1 MLLKDKIY
9 EGFILKDISE
19 IKEIEATLYYFEHMK
34 TKADLVFLSNKDDN
48 KVFSI
53 AFKTP
58 VYDNTGVAHI
68 IEHSVLNGSK
78 KYPLKEPFVELLKGS
93 LKTFLNAM
101 TYPDKTIY
109 PVASMNDKDFLNL
122 IDVYL
127 DGVLNPRIYDSEYVF
142 MQEGWHYHL
151 ENQTDDLKYNG
162 VVYNEMKG
170 AYSNPDEI
178 LIDTIFETLYS
189 DTTYKYSSGGKPE
202 EIPLLTYKDFIDFHK
217 KYYHPSNSIIYFYGN
232 LNIEKH
238 LAYLNNEYLRK
249 FEYNQKIDNIP
260 VQKDISAHTDIVK
273 YYPIT
278 QQEGDREKEIYAIA
292 YNVGCAGDPLLRMSF
307 EILEKLLVNY
317 PSSPLKIAFNDAKI
331 GKEIEGHYETD
342 LYYYTLMFIGR
353 DMKDG
358 ADKKFFTLL
367 DDTLASLV
375 KNGID
380 ASLIDASINMYEF
393 SIKDID
399 NSTIPKGLNYNLE
412 IIDSILYGNT
422 PQAVLA
428 YKQNLDKIKASAH
441 NGYFE
446 NMIQKYI
453 LENNHKT
460 SVILKPKRG
469 ISEEREESIKK
480 QLDNKKESL
489 SAEDIKQI
497 YDETK
502 KLIDIQ
508 NAHDTKENL
517 KKIPVL
523 PVTDI
528 TNPQKKTLEKHDNV
542 FVYNDTTQD
551 IVYVSAY
558 YDISGLDISKYH
570 YVNLLS
576 SCLTELATS
585 NYTFDKLDNAI
596 RINTGGIDFEAIV
609 NKDLLTN
616 DARPQIN
623 LNIRFF
629 YDKKE
634 KAMELLTEIIKNSIF
649 EDKKRLHEVVAKE
662 VMHEKNKIIYSART
676 VLANRLN
683 SYLNISAALGEYMHG
698 LEYYEFI
705 NDLYQNFD
713 DNFEKTVSEMTRIY
727 NTIFK
732 ESNVEILLALDNK
745 HNDAIIPFIKKYFKS
760 CDNNDPKVKL
770 SYEYDS
776 KNEGL
781 IMSTDVAYD
790 GRAYDFKKAGYEYS
804 GVMQVVKTIMQTDYL
819 WNNVRVKGGAY
830 GAFFTIDRAG
840 GMLISSYRDPNIKRT
855 YDVFDGIEA
864 YLRDTKFDDDAI
876 NKFIIG
882 TISNIDMPLPPLSV
896 AKREYNSYKSGV
908 SYEDRMISRAQILST
923 TTDDIKRMS
932 EMFARLKSEQNY
944 LCAIASKSAI
954 EKNKTLFKSIKYLI
968 K

>member
-1 MLLKDKIY
+1 MLVKDKIY

-19 IKEIEATLYYFEHMK
+19 IKEIEATLYYFSHMK
-34 TKADLVFLSNKDDN
+34 TKADLVFLSNEDDN

-127 DGVLNPRIYDSEYVF
+127 DGVLNPRIYDSEYVY

-151 ENQTDDLKYNG
+151 ENEADDLKYNG

-178 LIDTIFETLYS
+178 MIDTIFETLYS

-202 EIPLLTYKDFIDFHK
+202 EIPTLTYKGFINFHK
-217 KYYHPSNSIIYFYGN
+217 KYYHPSNSIIYLYGKMD
-232 LNIEKH
+232 IEKH

-249 FEYNQKIDNIP
+249 FEYSQKIDNIP

-278 QQEGDREKEIYAIA
+278 QQEGDKEKEIYAIA
-292 YNVGCAGDPLLRMSF
+292 YNIGCAGDPLLRMSF

-358 ADKKFFTLL
+358 SDNKFFAML
-367 DDTLASLV
+367 DNTLASLV
-375 KNGID
+375 KNGIE
-380 ASLIDASINMYEF
+380 AELIDASINMYEF
-393 SIKDID
+393 SIKDVD

-412 IIDSILYGNT
+412 ILDSMLYGSQ

-428 YKQNLDKIKASAH
+428 YKQNLDTIKASAH

-446 NMIQKYI
+446 NLIKQYI

-460 SVILKPKRG
+460 SVILKPKKG
-469 ISEEREESIKK
+469 ISEDREESIIK
-480 QLDNKKESL
+480 QLKDKKESL
-489 SAEDIKQI
+489 SAEEIKQI
-497 YDETK
+497 YDETN
-502 KLIDIQ
+502 KLIEIQ
-508 NAHDTKENL
+508 NEPDTKENL

-523 PVTDI
+523 PVSDI

-558 YDISGLDISKYH
+558 YDISELDISKYH
-570 YVNLLS
+570 YANLLS
-576 SCLTELATS
+576 SCLTEMATK
-585 NYTFDKLDNAI
+585 NYSFDKLDNAI

-609 NKDLLTN
+609 NKDLRTN

-629 YDKKE
+629 YEKKE
-634 KAMELLTEIIKNSIF
+634 KAMELLNEIIKNSLF
-649 EDKKRLHEVVAKE
+649 DDKKRLYEVVAKE
-662 VMHEKNKIIYSART
+662 VMQEKNKIIYSART

-683 SYLNISAALGEYMHG
+683 SYLNTAAALGEYMHG
-698 LEYYEFI
+698 LEYYDFI
-705 NDLYQNFD
+705 SDLYQNFEGS
-713 DNFEKTVSEMTRIY
+713 FEKAVSEMTQIY
-727 NTIFK
+727 NQIFNDA
-732 ESNVEILLALDNK
+732 NVEILLALDNK
-745 HNDAIIPFIKKYFKS
+745 HNDTIIPFVKKYFKS

-770 SYEYDS
+770 SYEYEN

-790 GRAYDFKKAGYEYS
+790 GRAYDFNKAGYEYS
-804 GVMQVVKTIMQTDYL
+804 GVMQVVKTMMQTDYL
-819 WNNVRVKGGAY
+819 WNNVRVKGG
-830 GAFFTIDRAG
+830 
-840 GMLISSYRDPNIKRT
+840 
-855 YDVFDGIEA
+855 
-864 YLRDTKFDDDAI
+864 
-876 NKFIIG
+876 
-882 TISNIDMPLPPLSV
+882 
-896 AKREYNSYKSGV
+896 
-908 SYEDRMISRAQILST
+908 
-923 TTDDIKRMS
+923 
-932 EMFARLKSEQNY
+932 
-944 LCAIASKSAI
+944 
-954 EKNKTLFKSIKYLI
+954 
-968 K
+968 

>member
-1 MLLKDKIY
+1 MLLKDNIY

-19 IKEIEATLYYFEHMK
+19 IKETDSTLYYFEHIK
-34 TKADLVFLSNKDDN
+34 TKADLVFMSNKDDN

-58 VYDNTGVAHI
+58 VSDNTGVAHI

-109 PVASMNDKDFLNL
+109 PIASMNDKDFLNL
-122 IDVYL
+122 MDVYL
-127 DGVLNPRIYDSEYVF
+127 DGVLNPRIYDSEHVF

-151 ENQTDDLKYNG
+151 ENQEDPLKYNG

-202 EIPLLTYKDFIDFHK
+202 EIPSLTYKGFIDFHK
-217 KYYHPSNSIIYFYGN
+217 KYYHPSNSIIYLYGK
-232 LNIEKH
+232 LDIKKH
-238 LAYLNNEYLRK
+238 LAYLNDEYLK
-249 FEYNQKIDNIP
+249 KYEYNQKIDNIP
-260 VQKDISAHTDIVK
+260 VQKDTTAHTEIIK

-278 QQEGDREKEIYAIA
+278 QQEDDKEKEIYAVA
-292 YNVGCAGDPLLRMSF
+292 YNIGCAEEPLLRMSF

-317 PSSPLKIAFNDAKI
+317 PSSPLKIAFNNLKI

-342 LYYYTLMFIGR
+342 LYYYTLMLIGR
-353 DMKDG
+353 DMKDNSN
-358 ADKKFFTLL
+358 KKFFALL
-367 DDTLASLV
+367 DDTLSGLV

-380 ASLIDASINMYEF
+380 KDLIDASINMYEF
-393 SIKDID
+393 SIKDVD
-399 NSTIPKGLNYNLE
+399 NSTIPKGLNYNLD
-412 IIDSILYGNT
+412 ILDSMLYGQS
-422 PQAVLA
+422 PQSVLA
-428 YKQNLDKIKASAH
+428 YKQNLDKIKSSAH

-446 NMIQKYI
+446 NLIKQYI

-460 SVILKPKRG
+460 SVILKPKKG
-469 ISEEREESIKK
+469 VSEEREERVIN
-480 QLDNKKESL
+480 QLKEKKESF
-489 SAEDIKQI
+489 SKEETQRI

-508 NAHDTKENL
+508 NAPDTKENL

-523 PVTDI
+523 PVCDI
-528 TNPQKKTLEKHDNV
+528 TNPPKKNLKKHENV

-551 IVYVSAY
+551 IIYLAAY
-558 YDISGLDISKYH
+558 YDISGIDISKYH

-576 SCLTELATS
+576 ACLTEVATK
-585 NYTFDKLDNAI
+585 NYAFDKLDNAI
-596 RINTGGIDFEAIV
+596 RINTGGIDFESIV
-609 NKDLLTN
+609 NKDLRTN
-616 DARPQIN
+616 DARPQMT

-634 KAMELLTEIIKNSIF
+634 KAMELLDEIVKNSILD
-649 EDKKRLHEVVAKE
+649 DKKRLYEVVAKE
-662 VMHEKNKIIYSART
+662 VMQEKNKIIYSARN

-683 SYLNISAALGEYMHG
+683 SYLNAAGALGEYMHG
-698 LEYYEFI
+698 LEYYDFI

-713 DNFEKTVSEMTRIY
+713 TCYEKAVLEMTRIY
-727 NTIFK
+727 AHIFK
-732 ESNVEILLALDNK
+732 ESNVEILLAHDDKYNGK
-745 HNDAIIPFIKKYFKS
+745 ITPFIKKYFKS
-760 CDNNDPKVKL
+760 CEDNNPRINISCEVDN
-770 SYEYDS
+770 

-781 IMSTDVAYD
+781 IMSTDVSYD

-830 GAFFTIDRAG
+830 GAFFTIERSG
-840 GMLISSYRDPNIKRT
+840 GILISSYRDPHIKRT
-855 YDVFDGIEA
+855 YDIFDGIDA
-864 YLRDTKFDDDAI
+864 YLRDIVADDDMI

-882 TISNIDMPLPPLSV
+882 TISSVDMPLPPLNV
-896 AKREYNSYKSGV
+896 AKREYNAYKSGV
-908 SYEDRMISRAQILST
+908 SYEDRMKSREQILAVNA
-923 TTDDIKRMS
+923 DKIKQTA
-932 EMFARLKSEQNY
+932 EMFKKLKSEQNC

-954 EKNKTLFKSIKYLI
+954 EKNKTLFKNIKYLI